1 MGDFEKVKF
10 LEENLKAIPNCVSNA
25 ISSCLGTLTNIAYNI
40 DANGNISIAISG
52 SSAPD
57 GKIARANAKREAQ
70 EKVESEEKAAKK
82 RSEKKAVKEKAAE
95 RRTEIKAAD
104 KPQSYNITAAGASVE
119 EIIQHFA
126 KNPMFSIAEISSASG
141 LSSVDVRT

>member
-10 LEENLKAIPNCVSNA
+10 LEENLK
-25 ISSCLGTLTNIAYNI
+25 
-40 DANGNISIAISG
+40 AISG

-119 EIIQHFA
+119 EITQHFA